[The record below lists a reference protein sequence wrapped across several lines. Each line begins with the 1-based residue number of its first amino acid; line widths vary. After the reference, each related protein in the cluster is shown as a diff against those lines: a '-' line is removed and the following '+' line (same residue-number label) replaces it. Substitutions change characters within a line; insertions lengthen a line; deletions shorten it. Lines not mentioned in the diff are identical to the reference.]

1 MDKYKIIKK
10 IRRSGT
16 SLAINIPIEVIE
28 LLKIKENDLV
38 EIEIK
43 KIK

>member
-1 MDKYKIIKK
+1 MDKCKIIKK

-16 SLAINIPIEVIE
+16 SLAVNIPVEVIE
-28 LLKIKENDLV
+28 LLRLKESDLV

>member
-16 SLAINIPIEVIE
+16 SLAVNIPVEVIE

-43 KIK
+43 KLK

>member
-1 MDKYKIIKK
+1 MDKYKIVKK

-16 SLAINIPIEVIE
+16 SLAINIPVEVIE
-28 LLKIKENDLV
+28 LLKLKESDLV

-43 KIK
+43 RIK